1 MKDKTVIQIVRKN
14 IMQYVDVIG
23 EDLAEMIVMGIA
35 EDLDDMEDDE

>member
-1 MKDKTVIQIVRKN
+1 MTVIQIVRKN

-23 EDLAEMIVMGIA
+23 EDLAEMIVTGIA

>member
-1 MKDKTVIQIVRKN
+1 MTVIQIVRKN

-35 EDLDDMEDDE
+35 EDLDDMEEAQNER